1 MPSAGAVARG
11 PCENRAMTDPDR
23 SVAEMTLDGF
33 AEALASDEPVP
44 GGGAAA
50 AVAAALGASL
60 TAMVVRLS
68 LGRPKYAA
76 HAALHAEVLERS
88 EAARVAFLGLADADA
103 DAYGAYRAARALP
116 HGSEAEEATRAAASR
131 DAARGAAQVPLEVV
145 KACHAQLD
153 LVERV
158 AGRSNQHAASDLE
171 VAAFLLDSAAR
182 SAAAN
187 VRVNLGSIGDE
198 GFANAV
204 SAELSQRLQQIEST
218 VDRVQERVAKGTPR
232 RPEGE

>member
-1 MPSAGAVARG
+1 
-11 PCENRAMTDPDR
+11 MTDPDR
-23 SVAEMTLDGF
+23 SVAEMSLPGF
-33 AEALASDEPVP
+33 AEALASEEPVP

-60 TAMVVRLS
+60 TSMVVRLS
-68 LGRPKYAA
+68 VGRPKYAG
-76 HAALHAEVLERS
+76 HADLHAEALGRS
-88 EAARVAFLGLADADA
+88 DAARAAFLELADADA
-103 DAYGAYRAARALP
+103 EAYGAYRAARAMP
-116 HGSEAEEATRAAASR
+116 HGTEAEGATRAAASR
-131 DAARGAAQVPLEVV
+131 DAARGAAQVPLDVV
-145 KACHAQLD
+145 KACHAQIG
-153 LVERV
+153 LVERL
-158 AGRSNQHAASDLE
+158 AGRTNRYVASDLE
-171 VAAFLLDSAAR
+171 VAALLLDSAAR

-218 VDRVQERVAKGTPR
+218 LDRVQERVAKGTPR